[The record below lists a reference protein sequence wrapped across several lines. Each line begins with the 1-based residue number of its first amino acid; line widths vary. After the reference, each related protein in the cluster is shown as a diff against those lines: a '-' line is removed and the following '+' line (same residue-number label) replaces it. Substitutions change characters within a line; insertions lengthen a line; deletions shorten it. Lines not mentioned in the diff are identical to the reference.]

1 MALEFVRVGLWTGL
15 RPIAN
20 FFRSMEESGDVKF
33 FHPHPMTEEEAIK
46 RYTYD
51 GKDLYYIATNG
62 ETVLAYGMLRGW
74 DEGYTIPSLGIFVDR
89 SVRGTGLAKAFMHFL
104 HAAAKAKGAEKVRLK
119 VFPDNLPAVGLYKSL
134 GYEFQE
140 EREAGQLVGFFDLTA
155 RKTG

>member
-1 MALEFVRVGLWTGL
+1 MPLEFVRVGLWTGF

-20 FFRSMEESGDVKF
+20 FFRSIEESGDVKF

-51 GKDLYYIATNG
+51 GKDLYYIATN
-62 ETVLAYGMLRGW
+62 EKTVLAYGMLRGW
-74 DEGYTIPSLGIFVDR
+74 DDGYAIPSLGIFVDR

-104 HAAAKAKGAEKVRLK
+104 HAAAKVKGAEKVRLK
-119 VFPDNLPAVGLYKSL
+119 VFPENEPAFRLYKSL
-134 GYEFQE
+134 GYEFRE
-140 EREAGQLVGFFDLTA
+140 EKEDGQFVGFFDLTT